1 MVNLTSMQKIID
13 YKEVWQ
19 QIQATSVLNE
29 LCMISVY
36 IIFGCLLFRI
46 VTDIYIH
53 KQPIDLKSM
62 LAHLMSASV
71 LALLIGNAAVY
82 KHVCELMVLL
92 YSSVD
97 AMTLDFVDKARDQ
110 IKYLIMVLVQHESD
124 PVSFFN
130 PVGILTN
137 PLVFF
142 FSGLLNIS
150 IIAIVIALVV
160 PTVYLFFV
168 ILAAPIMLPFS
179 IVFGNKIFAMWTKL
193 ILACVLCQAS
203 IGIAFL
209 IIGDLNIFMLIG
221 DYCGNGSIQL
231 ALVFILLS
239 IVICV
244 FIPLFHGYIFDAKI
258 FYVFP
263 LLFGIVTFVFGGF
276 VVLAKTLVVLR
287 SFKANKK

>member
-1 MVNLTSMQKIID
+1 MQKIID
-13 YKEVWQ
+13 YKVVWQ
-19 QIQATSVLNE
+19 QLQATSVLNE
-29 LCMISVY
+29 LCMISIY
-36 IIFGCLLFRI
+36 LIFGCMIFRF
-46 VTDIYIH
+46 VADIYIK
-53 KQPIDLKSM
+53 KQPIDLRSI
-62 LAHLMSASV
+62 LAHVMSAGV
-71 LALLIGNAAVY
+71 LAVLIGNVAVY
-82 KHVCELMVLL
+82 KHVSDLIVLL

-97 AMTLDFVDKARDQ
+97 SMTLDFVDKARDQ

-150 IIAIVIALVV
+150 IIAIVIALVI
-160 PTVYLFFV
+160 PTVYLFFI

-179 IVFGNKIFAMWTKL
+179 MVFGGKIFAMWAKL

-209 IIGDLNIFMLIG
+209 IIGDLNIFTLIG
-221 DYCGNGSIQL
+221 DYCGSGSIHL

-276 VVLAKTLVVLR
+276 VVLIKTLAVLR
-287 SFKANKK
+287 SLKVSKK